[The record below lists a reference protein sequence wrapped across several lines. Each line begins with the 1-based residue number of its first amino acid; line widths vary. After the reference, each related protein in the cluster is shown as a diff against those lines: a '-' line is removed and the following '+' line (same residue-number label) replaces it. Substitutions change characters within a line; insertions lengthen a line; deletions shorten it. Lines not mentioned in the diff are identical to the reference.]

1 MKKTCGKAAFYA
13 AIIVICL
20 IMVTPVYLLA
30 KVSFSVKSEIL
41 TQHPTLLIHQF
52 TWEHWLNVF
61 RSGNL
66 WAPLKK
72 SLIVSCL
79 TTVGS
84 LVIVVPA
91 AYVVSRMSKK
101 KRYAFVL
108 GLFFTRMIPSVAI
121 ALPISV
127 TFLKMNLIDT
137 SLGLVL
143 ANMITQI
150 PFMAWILVSTFAEG
164 PVALDEAAWI
174 DGASRLQAIVKV
186 ILPVSMQG
194 IAVSAMYVWL
204 NAWNEFTYA
213 MYLSNNSKTLPLQ
226 IYYYV
231 SRGNVFERAAY
242 STILAIPVI
251 LVTFV
256 LQRYLK
262 PDYLGGSVKG

>member
-1 MKKTCGKAAFYA
+1 MKKTCGKAAFYV

-79 TTVGS
+79 TTLGS

-91 AYVVSRMSKK
+91 SYVVSRMSKK

-108 GLFFTRMIPSVAI
+108 GLFSP
-121 ALPISV
+121 
-127 TFLKMNLIDT
+127 
-137 SLGLVL
+137 G
-143 ANMITQI
+143 
-150 PFMAWILVSTFAEG
+150 
-164 PVALDEAAWI
+164 
-174 DGASRLQAIVKV
+174 
-186 ILPVSMQG
+186 
-194 IAVSAMYVWL
+194 
-204 NAWNEFTYA
+204 
-213 MYLSNNSKTLPLQ
+213 
-226 IYYYV
+226 
-231 SRGNVFERAAY
+231 
-242 STILAIPVI
+242 
-251 LVTFV
+251 
-256 LQRYLK
+256 
-262 PDYLGGSVKG
+262 

>member
-1 MKKTCGKAAFYA
+1 MKKTCGKAAFYV

-79 TTVGS
+79 TTLGS

-91 AYVVSRMSKK
+91 SYVVSRMSKK

-127 TFLKMNLIDT
+127 TFLKMDLIDT

-150 PFMAWILVSTFAEG
+150 PFMAWILVSTFAEV

-186 ILPVSMQG
+186 ILPVSMQ
-194 IAVSAMYVWL
+194 
-204 NAWNEFTYA
+204 
-213 MYLSNNSKTLPLQ
+213 LSNNSKTLPLQ